1 MIDSY
6 EIYKKS
12 KKIIRATE
20 THDAIKIA
28 KQLGIE
34 VISVNYFNNL
44 LGMYTYQYRSRFIFI
59 NSNMD
64 EYLTQMV
71 VAHEIGHD
79 LFHRELAKGNGLK
92 EFELFRMQK
101 NTTEYEANAFAAH
114 ILLDTDKFIELA
126 HEGYDV
132 AQIAM
137 QMNTEI
143 NLALIKLQE
152 LIRLGYDLRM
162 PMDTRGDFLKK
173 IKAERGY

>member
-1 MIDSY
+1 MIDSIG
-6 EIYKKS
+6 IYK
-12 KKIIRATE
+12 RANNFVRMCE
-20 THDAIKIA
+20 TRDSLKIA
-28 KQLGIE
+28 KEVGID
-34 VISVNYFNNL
+34 VIRVNYFKSL
-44 LGMYTYQYRSRFIFI
+44 LGMYTYHLRKRFIII
-59 NSNMD
+59 NIEMD
-64 EYLTQMV
+64 DYLTQMV

-79 LFHRELAKGNGLK
+79 YLHRELAKGEALK